1 MSARHP
7 TPWTIQLGD
16 NGKRGKARAEWASIL
31 DANGVFVAEGLD
43 ESTAKEIVFAVN
55 GDVQKDEVKAVLAR
69 MKQKEDAFWTCDRPR
84 IGTFAVALLLD
95 GFRTDIEIAIGE
107 YPRPKGKAANTRE
120 AK

>member
-69 MKQKEDAFWTCDRPR
+69 MKQKEDAFWTCKQSRV
-84 IGTFAVALLLD
+84 GTFAVALLLN

-120 AK
+120 TK